1 MSKYRIV
8 EVKYYDHSRF
18 EVHKRLFGFLWWI
31 NPYSGEYSIGSFSTF
46 DEALEIASKRVA
58 VDNHK
63 ITKEVVWES

>member
-31 NPYSGEYSIGSFSTF
+31 NPYSDEFSCGSYSTF
-46 DEALEIASKRVA
+46 DEALKIATHLVA
-58 VDNHK
+58 RDSHK
-63 ITKEVVWES
+63 ITKEVVWEK